1 MLSATID
8 TLPHHPHASAEATAT
23 EREAAFLVITALRP
37 RDPLEAMLAARVV
50 AAHYHVM
57 DNFRCAAQPGLP
69 PNLQLRFQ
77 ARAVALSRLMD
88 ATLHNLLDRQTAAAR
103 QPGALPA
110 AVPTPRAEPAPD
122 AARAS
127 PPPQLPVEG
136 RHARRRRERAERP
149 AAAAR
154 LAGLVSG
161 GPDHAMRQ
169 RLLAEVAARAAAS
182 ITALAA

>member
-1 MLSATID
+1 MLRTTID
-8 TLPHHPHASAEATAT
+8 TLPHHPQASAEETAT
-23 EREAAFLVITALRP
+23 EREAAFLVIAALRP
-37 RDPLEAMLAARVV
+37 RDPLEAMLATRVV
-50 AAHYHVM
+50 AAHAHVM

-88 ATLHNLLDRQTAAAR
+88 ATLRNLLDRQTAPAR
-103 QPGALPA
+103 RAEALPA
-110 AVPTPRAEPAPD
+110 AASALRAEPAPE

-127 PPPQLPVEG
+127 TPPQLPVEG
-136 RHARRRRERAERP
+136 RHARRRRERAERQ
-149 AAAAR
+149 AAAAKP
-154 LAGLVSG
+154 AGLAPG
-161 GPDHAMRQ
+161 GPDHAMHK